1 MDRLFKKLI
10 WTGVLSVGIGV
21 FAGGGL
27 SIWDDW
33 LEKSNKPVVEVVS
46 LNQVRAEPIKDA
58 VPRKIEIP
66 SLGVNVEVVPGLV
79 KKGEWQVADTKAN
92 FLVGS
97 GVVGSGSNTV
107 IYAHKRPGLFGDLA
121 KVKVGDEILVSG
133 KDVRGAYVVEQA
145 YETEINDLDILEDTQ
160 NSTLTLYTC
169 NRWNDSTRFVVKASL
184 TKETA
189 TSLIGV
195 INAEHGSK

>member
-1 MDRLFKKLI
+1 MTNYMDRLFKKLI

-107 IYAHKRPGLFGDLA
+107 I
-121 KVKVGDEILVSG
+121 
-133 KDVRGAYVVEQA
+133 
-145 YETEINDLDILEDTQ
+145 
-160 NSTLTLYTC
+160 
-169 NRWNDSTRFVVKASL
+169 
-184 TKETA
+184 
-189 TSLIGV
+189 
-195 INAEHGSK
+195 